1 MGTMVA
7 SLQHLH
13 WAAYAVAGWVFFSV
27 LAAPVVGWFI
37 SGALRER
44 ADSRSSVVTRKIE
57 APRRPRARVGVPA
70 VSRRL

>member
-13 WAAYAVAGWVFFSV
+13 WATYAVAGWVLLSV

-44 ADSRSSVVTRKIE
+44 TDGRSSAVTRKTQ